1 MNTELT
7 LWIVF
12 GAIIS
17 VVLALDLGIFHR
29 NSEEQSL
36 RQSGLWT
43 IFWVVLALAFNTSI
57 YFLRGAQPA
66 LEFFTGYVVEWS
78 LSMDNVFVFALIF
91 TCFCVPKAFQHKVLF
106 WGILGAIVMR
116 LTFILLGSA
125 LLHRFEWVLYVFGV
139 IVLLAGIRMFRH
151 TPEEMHPERNPILKL
166 ACRYLRV
173 TPGFVG
179 DRFFTRENG
188 LLMATPLFL
197 VLLVVE
203 ASDVVFA
210 VDSVP
215 AIFAITK
222 DPFIVFTSNVFA
234 IMGLRALYFLLAG
247 IIGSF
252 RYLSEGLALVLCF
265 VGIKML
271 LADVFHIPTAVSLA
285 VILGILGGS
294 IALSLLLPQKPEC
307 VPECHIS
314 TDEASVSCEIA
325 EKDD

>member
-1 MNTELT
+1 MNTELM
-7 LWIVF
+7 LWIIF
-12 GAIIS
+12 G
-17 VVLALDLGIFHR
+17 VVIAAVMALDLGVFHR
-29 NSEEQSL
+29 KSEEQSL
-36 RQSGLWT
+36 RQAGLWT
-43 IFWVVLALAFNTSI
+43 IFWVLLALGFNASI
-57 YFLRGAQPA
+57 YFMRGPQAA
-66 LEFFTGYVVEWS
+66 LEFFTGYLVEWS

-139 IVLLAGIRMFRH
+139 IVLAAGIRMFRH
-151 TPEEMHPERNPILKL
+151 KPEEIHPERNPILKL

-173 TPGFVG
+173 TPGFVE
-179 DRFFTRENG
+179 DKFFVRENG

-203 ASDVVFA
+203 ATDVVFA

-247 IIGSF
+247 IIGKF

-265 VGIKML
+265 VGTKML
-271 LADVFHIPTAVSLA
+271 LSDVYHLPTAISLG
-285 VILGILGGS
+285 VILGILGGA
-294 IALSLLLPQKPEC
+294 IVLSVLRPLPPEC
-307 VPECHIS
+307 AVECPIS
-314 TDEASVSCEIA
+314 SDEAGISCDIVQ
-325 EKDD
+325 KDE